1 MSRYKQTDARITP
14 LNPPEPAGQRKRRE
28 LAGEHPMEEQV
39 AYLDRSE
46 VDAAEPLTTTA
57 FDEGELPTG
66 AVEAPI
72 DAADLADSENLEL
85 LADLAEGVQPVSLQ
99 AELPEIE
106 NLELLA
112 DIYEG
117 QLPVDVEEGLLSE
130 AAGLDLL
137 TDLDLRAGETS
148 DPLVASD
155 EAATYVPPIDP
166 PVIPGHAGSLA
177 NAEIASG
184 LGVSALEEPY
194 DEWHHSSFLP
204 SDDEMSARVR
214 EALRADSSTSAY
226 ADSIEIETRDGVV
239 ILRGMVDDLIDNDN
253 LLAVASDVAGV
264 VEVVDGLRVRTL
276 EAGA

>member
-1 MSRYKQTDARITP
+1 VEQLTD
-14 LNPPEPAGQRKRRE
+14 
-28 LAGEHPMEEQV
+28 
-39 AYLDRSE
+39 
-46 VDAAEPLTTTA
+46 TA
-57 FDEGELPTG
+57 IYEGELPSGAGAEPLG
-66 AVEAPI
+66 AVELP
-72 DAADLADSENLEL
+72 DSENLEL
-85 LADLAEGVQPVSLQ
+85 LADIAEGAQPLSVA

-117 QLPVDVEEGLLSE
+117 QLPVDVEEGPVSE
-130 AAGLDLL
+130 VAGLDLL

-155 EAATYVPPIDP
+155 EGCTYVPPIDP
-166 PVIPGHAGSLA
+166 PVIPGHTGSLA

-184 LGVSALEEPY
+184 LGVSALDEPY

-226 ADSIEIETRDGVV
+226 ADSIDIETRDGM
-239 ILRGMVDDLIDNDN
+239 ITLRGMVDDLIDNDN

-264 VEVVDGLRVRTL
+264 VEVVDQLRVRTL
-276 EAGA
+276 AAVAG